1 MTCIPRI
8 LITGAT
14 GAVGPLVVNALHEE
28 GYSIRTL
35 SIDRPTVGLW
45 PDDAEVLIGDVTN
58 SDCVQAAMQG
68 VDAVIHL
75 AALLHIDNP
84 PISLK
89 EKYEKINVGGTANVV
104 SKAVQAGVSRVVF
117 FSTIAVYGQS
127 SGRILTE
134 DTIPNPDTFYSQTKY
149 AAERIVLEA
158 KGLDGRQIGTV
169 LRFGAIYGA
178 RIKGNYQRLLQ
189 ALVKGRFIP
198 IGDCTNRRTLVY
210 DKDVARAAVL
220 ALMHPLAAGKIFNV
234 SDGNIHLLK
243 DIISTMCKVVGRQSP
258 RFALP
263 VISTRFAVGIVEHFA
278 RLSGIKPPISRA
290 TIDKFTEDMAVDSSR
305 IQKVLGFIPHY
316 DLLAGWQDA
325 VQEMK
330 QSGIL

>member
-117 FSTIAVYGQS
+117 FSTIAIYGQS

-134 DTIPNPDTFYSQTKY
+134 DTIPNPDTFY
-149 AAERIVLEA
+149 
-158 KGLDGRQIGTV
+158 
-169 LRFGAIYGA
+169 
-178 RIKGNYQRLLQ
+178 
-189 ALVKGRFIP
+189 
-198 IGDCTNRRTLVY
+198 
-210 DKDVARAAVL
+210 
-220 ALMHPLAAGKIFNV
+220 
-234 SDGNIHLLK
+234 
-243 DIISTMCKVVGRQSP
+243 
-258 RFALP
+258 
-263 VISTRFAVGIVEHFA
+263 
-278 RLSGIKPPISRA
+278 
-290 TIDKFTEDMAVDSSR
+290 
-305 IQKVLGFIPHY
+305 
-316 DLLAGWQDA
+316 
-325 VQEMK
+325 
-330 QSGIL
+330 